1 MMKRRLL
8 GPAWHPD
15 TVATILDV
23 CAGARRRHGVVGY
36 ALALFT
42 EITNLLLVAVR
53 ARLGGRTPI
62 TGGLPPPTPRKAG
75 STMPAVI
82 HDVVNG
88 WRRMVRQPRAA
99 LGVIALLTLAI
110 GVASAMFTVMDA
122 FIVRPAPFREAD
134 RLHSLWLR
142 GSGARPNVA
151 AARALRDSGHF
162 DAVHATVI
170 NARAEFLGPSGPD
183 VRMGAWIPA
192 GTFADLGVSPLVGR
206 EFITGEGTEGNDGY
220 VLLSESVWRDVFEAD
235 PAIAGRTVQ
244 MSGRPT
250 IVVGVMPDRLRFPN
264 NGDGMWRPL
273 DLDRPSAA
281 SQQSQMLLFVRRT
294 AGMPLA
300 DAERLAGEVVSSL
313 AGPGPVTATSRPM
326 GSQLD
331 DYSRESLVSLA
342 IGVGLVFVLLCANVT
357 NLILARTA
365 ARRQEFG
372 VCTAL
377 GASRLRLLRQ
387 VLLEHLAV
395 GITASVLGLGL
406 AYALIALANATLPED
421 LLWRTLN
428 TLDVDFRAVAA
439 TSVIGLLAV
448 LLAGLPAAW
457 FGTRIAVNESIGTS
471 RGGTDTLGSRR
482 LTRGLL
488 VLEVAMAVAVLASA
502 GLHVRSFVNLVN
514 ADRGLDTDRVL
525 VATLA
530 LPQSAT
536 GASAAT
542 LVSEIET
549 QLAGLPG
556 VDRVSRTAHVPP
568 DLGAMHFGLQM
579 QTDLTH
585 SEVVTLGLL
594 RSYQVP
600 EGFFDTFG
608 IRIVDGRGFDA
619 ADDEHTLVF
628 SEQLARQLYGDQSP
642 VGRTVSLWKRQYRVV
657 GVATEIRNSITEP
670 REDHPEF
677 YMRWTAPVDAAAS
690 GGVMMG
696 IRCAVPCA
704 SHARI
709 REAITSVSAG
719 IEVTAL
725 RELSD
730 DFLEQLARPK
740 MAAIVAAAFSGLAL
754 LATAAGLYGVL
765 AYAVTRRRR
774 EFGIRAALGA
784 HPTDL
789 RRLVLRDGVAVTAI
803 GLVVGLGAGW
813 GLARWLESVRYGVTF
828 LDPLTWGTVTL
839 TVLVVAVAASWMPAR
854 AAMRVDPAE
863 MLRDS

>member
-1 MMKRRLL
+1 MRRLL

-15 TVATILDV
+15 LVATVRDV
-23 CAGARRRHGVVGY
+23 CAGARRRHGAAGY
-36 ALALFT
+36 ALALFA
-42 EITNLLLVAVR
+42 EITNLLLTALRTRV
-53 ARLGGRTPI
+53 GGRTPI
-62 TGGLPPPTPRKAG
+62 TGGHSPHTPRKAG
-75 STMPAVI
+75 STMRAVSDDLI
-82 HDVVNG
+82 NG
-88 WRRMVRQPRAA
+88 WRRIARQPRAA

-122 FIVRPAPFREAD
+122 FIVRPAPFRDAD

-170 NARAEFLGPSGPD
+170 NAQAEFLGPSGPD

-192 GTFADLGVSPLVGR
+192 GTFADLGVSPLLGR

-235 PAIAGRTVQ
+235 PVIAGRTVQ

-264 NGDGMWRPL
+264 RGDGMWRPL

-294 AGMPLA
+294 AGMPIV
-300 DAERLAGEVVSSL
+300 DAERLAGEVASSL

-342 IGVGLVFVLLCANVT
+342 IGVCLIFVLLCANVT

-377 GASRLRLLRQ
+377 GASRFRLLRQ
-387 VLLEHLAV
+387 VLLEHVAV

-471 RGGTDTLGSRR
+471 RGGTDTLGGRR
-482 LTRGLL
+482 LTRALL
-488 VLEVAMAVAVLASA
+488 VVEVAMAVAVLASA

-525 VATLA
+525 VATLTMPGTDGVADPSNAVIAADAQDRVAA
-530 LPQSAT
+530 LP
-536 GASAAT
+536 G
-542 LVSEIET
+542 IE
-549 QLAGLPG
+549 
-556 VDRVSRTAHVPP
+556 RVNRTANVPP
-568 DLGAMHFGLQM
+568 DYGSMHFGLSVT
-579 QTDLTH
+579 TDVPGGAPVKVELM
-585 SEVVTLGLL
+585 
-594 RSYQVP
+594 RSYYVGA
-600 EGFFDTFG
+600 GFFDTFG
-608 IRIVDGRGFDA
+608 IRIIDGRGFER
-619 ADDEHTLVF
+619 ADNEHTVVL
-628 SEQLARQLYGDQSP
+628 SEKLAHQLYGTDSP
-642 VGRTVSLWKRQYRVV
+642 VGRTLNLWNTTHHIV
-657 GVATEIRNSITEP
+657 GVATEIRNSMTEP

-677 YMRWTAPVDAAAS
+677 YQFWAPSTAAPGTVRL
-690 GGVMMG
+690 G
-696 IRCAVPCA
+696 IRCAMPCA
-704 SHARI
+704 SQESI
-709 REAITSVSAG
+709 RQAIESVSAG
-719 IEVTAL
+719 ITITSL
-725 RELSD
+725 RPLSD
-730 DFLEQLARPK
+730 DFSEQLARPK

-828 LDPLTWGTVTL
+828 LDPLTWGTVTV
-839 TVLVVAVAASWMPAR
+839 TVLVVAVAASWLPAR

-863 MLRDS
+863 MLRDA